1 MKRGAGKSASG
12 YALRGFAGATA
23 INDSGQEAKNQETFK
38 LVQSLP
44 RCGRHVSSGQD
55 SVGTA
60 DQDSVGRDTHSI
72 ICSWK

>member
-1 MKRGAGKSASG
+1 MKLGAGKPASG
-12 YALRGFAGATA
+12 YALRGFDGSTT

-38 LVQSLP
+38 LVKSQP

-60 DQDSVGRDTHSI
+60 DQDSVGRDSQQTRMG
-72 ICSWK
+72 